1 MDMWQGGCDP
11 FWRKDS
17 PAWWMAPVRWLR
29 YSCGMSWNGNRRA
42 LLDKIETRVGAQMA
56 EASERVEMVVGTPRS
71 AWRIAMTAAW
81 VTGALAVLAGGLYAG
96 KEIRT
101 RYKVTRR
108 TPYDYYAHAGDR
120 RTADLDFG
128 VGI

>member
-1 MDMWQGGCDP
+1 MLLSMMWN
-11 FWRKDS
+11 RKS
-17 PAWWMAPVRWLR
+17 
-29 YSCGMSWNGNRRA
+29 RA
-42 LLDKIETRVGAQMA
+42 LLEEFETHVEAQLQQ
-56 EASERVEMVVGTPRS
+56 ASERVESAFETHWS

-96 KEIRT
+96 NELRT
-101 RYKVTRR
+101 RYKVKRR

-120 RTADLDFG
+120 TDLEFG

>member
-1 MDMWQGGCDP
+1 MN
-11 FWRKDS
+11 
-17 PAWWMAPVRWLR
+17 
-29 YSCGMSWNGNRRA
+29 WNGNRRA
-42 LLDKIETRVGAQMA
+42 LLNEIESRVEAHLQ
-56 EASERVEMVVGTPRS
+56 EASDRVELVTGTQRS

-96 KEIRT
+96 KELRT
-101 RYKVTRR
+101 RYKVKRR

>member
-1 MDMWQGGCDP
+1 
-11 FWRKDS
+11 
-17 PAWWMAPVRWLR
+17 
-29 YSCGMSWNGNRRA
+29 MSWNENRRA
-42 LLDKIETRVGAQMA
+42 LLNEIETRVEAQLA
-56 EASERVEMVVGTPRS
+56 EAQERVELVMGTQRS

-101 RYKVTRR
+101 RYKLKRR

-120 RTADLDFG
+120 RTPDLDFG
-128 VGI
+128 VGT